1 MKLSVIFLLVFLS
14 SCNAP
19 FQGDIKVSL
28 KNDQDQTAGGSSAGG
43 AAGGAGG
50 AAGGS
55 GGGGPFTLNIPFTT
69 GTEASYIIN
78 EPNLIEF
85 TGNLVRLKP
94 STHID
99 QNNTAAGFASGTKNG
114 VVWDITNNFLRLNS
128 TSNLNEHDLY
138 WTPQV
143 SEIILYYKLN
153 EATYTG
159 AANQLHDDGPAAIH
173 GQSNGPLINS
183 IGKLR
188 NAGNF
193 DGVSHVGTAD
203 NDYLENRQN
212 YTIAFWFKPTN
223 LNGSRQGLI
232 AKRLAED
239 DNQTFDVYLH
249 TNNKIY
255 VDIDGSNDKF
265 ATYTEFEN
273 NKWYH
278 IVLTFDGTAPQ
289 GTRARIYVNGAL
301 DIASSETS
309 TVIPN
314 YTAPLRIGSLDAS
327 NNYNFTGQIDEV
339 AIWKQT
345 LTQTEIRYMHERQS
359 HKVTGEYISRVMDSV
374 ETDSMWTFLSP
385 KVPIPF
391 SKPIPSNSGSEP
403 TSQYSA
409 VVPNLMNGLIAYWK
423 FDEPTSAED
432 SFGMNDGTQS
442 GLITNQDLRSL
453 FNQSTA
459 FYGGSISIINGTFFN
474 SMPAFS
480 IGGWVLPSYLKNTV
494 NGNNVAI
501 IGKQGVVA
509 IGMKNGLLCARSE
522 TDAAEICTPSTM
534 NIGEWSHF
542 MVTGDASTFSLYLNG
557 KLINTAAHAGADYGS
572 SGFNFAM
579 GAKVWDGS
587 DNYYYGLMD
596 EVAVWNRALTLAEI
610 INLYRRGSNTLLY
623 QVRSCAVANCSD
635 QDALLG
641 QGWKGPGND
650 SYFYFSENYNYDI
663 VFAGTPM
670 VNSSVNSMN
679 LSFQDFPA
687 VTVSPNRYFQYKAV
701 FRSNDT
707 NNLCD
712 YGAGAVMCSPEL
724 KSMTIGPSYSTRV
737 NTVTNTVG
745 IGALFT
751 TLDLNTF
758 TETLGPNDCSG
769 AAYYTV
775 SSDGM
780 NYYYYDGA
788 NWVLADGSD
797 NQTTDP
803 WTMAI
808 ALPMFP
814 TGVGIGTLQIKTF
827 LLSDGYSPCEVDNL
841 QLTGTN

>member
-1 MKLSVIFLLVFLS
+1 MKFCVVLLLAFLT

-19 FQGDIKVSL
+19 FQGDISVSL
-28 KNDQDQTAGGSSAGG
+28 KTDDGQTTSGST
-43 AAGGAGG
+43 AGGAGG
-50 AAGGS
+50 VAGGA
-55 GGGGPFTLNIPFTT
+55 GGGTPFTLNIPFTS

-78 EPNLIEF
+78 DPTQMEF
-85 TGNLVRLKP
+85 TGDLVRLKP
-94 STHID
+94 KIFID

-128 TSNLNEHDLY
+128 TSNLNEHSLY

-143 SEIILYYKLN
+143 SEVILYYKLN

-159 AANQLHDDGPAAIH
+159 AANQVYDDGPGGFH

-183 IGKLR
+183 TGKLR
-188 NAGNF
+188 NAATF
-193 DGVSHVGTAD
+193 DGVSHAGVQD
-203 NDYLENRQN
+203 YDYLENRQN

-223 LNGSRQGLI
+223 LNGNPQGLI

-265 ATYTEFEN
+265 ATNTEFEN

-278 IVLTFDGTAPQ
+278 IVLTFDGTAPLA
-289 GTRARIYVNGAL
+289 TRVRIFVNGAQ
-301 DIASSETS
+301 DRTASETS

-314 YTAPLRIGSLDAS
+314 YTAALRIGSLDAS
-327 NNYNFTGQIDEV
+327 SLYNFTGQIDEV
-339 AIWKQT
+339 VLWKQT
-345 LTQTEIRYMHERQS
+345 LTQAEIQFMHERQS
-359 HKVTGEYISRVMDSV
+359 FKVTGEYISRVMDSV
-374 ETDSMWTFLSP
+374 DTDSMWTYLSP
-385 KVPIPF
+385 EVTIPF
-391 SKPIPSNSGSEP
+391 SKPLPASASEA

-409 VVPNLMNGLIAYWK
+409 VVPNMMNGLLAYWK
-423 FDEPTSAED
+423 FDEPATGPTSTMDAI
-432 SFGMNDGTQS
+432 GLNYGTQI
-442 GLITNQDLRSL
+442 GTIINHDLRSL

-459 FYGGSISIINGTFFN
+459 FYGGLIYVNGTFLN
-474 SMPAFS
+474 NMPAFS
-480 IGGWVLPSYLKNTV
+480 IGGWISPFFLKDAAG
-494 NGNNVAI
+494 GNNVAI
-501 IGKQGVVA
+501 IGKPGVVA
-509 IGMKNGLLCARSE
+509 VGMKNGFLCARSE

-534 NIGEWSHF
+534 NVGEWSHF

-572 SGFNFAM
+572 SVNNFAM
-579 GAKVWDGS
+579 GSTVWDTL
-587 DNYYYGLMD
+587 DNYYMGLMD

-610 INLYRRGSNTLLY
+610 TNLYRRGGNTLLY

-641 QGWKGPGND
+641 QGWKGYGND
-650 SYFYFSENYNYDI
+650 SLFYFSENFNYDV
-663 VFAGTPM
+663 VFSGVPVGT
-670 VNSSVNSMN
+670 SSVNSMQ
-679 LSFQDFPA
+679 LSFEDFP
-687 VTVSPNRYFQYKAV
+687 VLTVSPNRYFQYKAV

-712 YGAGAVMCSPEL
+712 YGSGAVMCSPEL

-737 NTVTNTVG
+737 NTVTNTVA
-745 IGALFT
+745 IGSLFT

-758 TETLGPNDCSG
+758 TEILGPNDCLG

-775 SSDGM
+775 SSDGT
-780 NYYYYDGA
+780 NFYYYDGT
-788 NWVLADGSD
+788 NWVLADGSAA
-797 NQTTDP
+797 QVTDP

-808 ALPMFP
+808 ALPLFP
-814 TGVGIGTLQIKTF
+814 TAVGVGTLQIKTY
-827 LLSDGYSPCEVDNL
+827 LLSDGYRPCEVDNL
-841 QLTGTN
+841 QITGTN